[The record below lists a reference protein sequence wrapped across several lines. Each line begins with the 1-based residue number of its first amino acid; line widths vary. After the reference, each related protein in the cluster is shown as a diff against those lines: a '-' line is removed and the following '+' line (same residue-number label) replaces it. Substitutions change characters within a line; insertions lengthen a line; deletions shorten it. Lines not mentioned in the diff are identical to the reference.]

1 MVVEKV
7 LQYRIITDHYNADA
21 IRMKMLLNSKG
32 ISFTEKTLHTE
43 DQLRQAKVMGIKEF
57 PTIFT
62 KDNDP
67 IGGLT
72 ELISWLDEFE

>member
-1 MVVEKV
+1 
-7 LQYRIITDHYNADA
+7 
-21 IRMKMLLNSKG
+21 
-32 ISFTEKTLHTE
+32 
-43 DQLRQAKVMGIKEF
+43 MGIKEF